1 MTRITRIGIVTWFY
15 FANPGTAFQAYALQH
30 YLNKC
35 VPNCEAEV
43 LSPYNAFLYMRNAR
57 IFKYYAKDFVKE
69 KCNSLPSLFVF
80 LTRKLYRAF
89 LSIKAFRFCSFQRKT
104 ILKYPSRTMSVPL
117 SDEDCF
123 LINNRYDWVVLGSDQ
138 IWNFNIS
145 SIRWLDYF
153 LLSFVKGPLK
163 GAYAPSLSQE
173 GWPEDYKG
181 RIRDLLVD
189 FSFIGVREKQSV
201 GVVQPLTNVLVHL
214 SLDPVFLLHKT
225 DWDRIAKKPKYKG
238 DYVFE
243 YCIIKSSKLRAVTEK
258 LARETGLPIIEH
270 HGDIR
275 KHIASAKR
283 MPHPS
288 ADTWLGYL
296 MNAKYV
302 VTDSFHGSAFCI
314 ITNKDFFTVVTSN
327 GARIYSLLEVF
338 NLQSRVLTEL
348 DELDHSAAIAWE
360 TVNRLLEERRKDSQ
374 DWLKA
379 SLNLEE

>member
-1 MTRITRIGIVTWFY
+1 MTRNTRIGIVTWFY

-30 YLNKC
+30 YLNNI
-35 VPNCEAEV
+35 PNCEAEI
-43 LSPYNAFLYMRNAR
+43 LSPYNAFFYMRNAR
-57 IFKYYAKDFVKE
+57 IFKYYANGFVIE

-80 LTRKLYRAF
+80 LTRKLYRVF
-89 LSIKAFRFCSFQRKT
+89 LSIKAFCFCSFQRKT

-117 SDEDCF
+117 SDKDRF

-138 IWNFNIS
+138 IWNFSIS

-189 FSFIGVREKQSV
+189 FSFIGVREKQSI
-201 GVVQPLTNVLVHL
+201 GVVQPLTNVPVHW

-225 DWDRIAKKPKYKG
+225 DWIKIAKKPKYKG
-238 DYVFE
+238 DYIFE

-275 KHIASAKR
+275 KHISSAKR

-296 MNAKYV
+296 LNAKYV
-302 VTDSFHGSAFCI
+302 VTDSFHGSAFCVMM
-314 ITNKDFFTVVTSN
+314 NKDFFTVVTSN
-327 GARIYSLLEVF
+327 GSRIYSMLEVF
-338 NLQSRVLTEL
+338 GLQSRVLA
-348 DELDHSAAIAWE
+348 DSDGIGFPASIDWDS
-360 TVNRLLEERRKDSQ
+360 VNVLLEDRRKESQ
-374 DWLKA
+374 DWLKY
-379 SLNLEE
+379 SLGIN